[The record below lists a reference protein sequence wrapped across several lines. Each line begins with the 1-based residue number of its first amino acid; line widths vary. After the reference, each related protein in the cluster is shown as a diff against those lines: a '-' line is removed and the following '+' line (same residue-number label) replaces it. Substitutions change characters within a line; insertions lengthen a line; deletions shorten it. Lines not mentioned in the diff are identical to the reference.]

1 MFIFTISIFII
12 NFIISIC
19 YFVAKTLIFKSGL
32 IPNNIII
39 KIIVKITM
47 KISIISH
54 FALIIHKQILPLSN
68 HKCLYAQAAYAHYN
82 KEAGGIP
89 GGSSRFLII
98 GIFSSP
104 VRDFLIPRE
113 GIIPLPILANSCKNW
128 KKLQSSPKFPHYNFD
143 NSISLPIFANANDS
157 FS

>member
-1 MFIFTISIFII
+1 
-12 NFIISIC
+12 
-19 YFVAKTLIFKSGL
+19 
-32 IPNNIII
+32 
-39 KIIVKITM
+39 M

-143 NSISLPIFANANDS
+143 NSISLPIFANANKVRLGLYPTP
-157 FS
+157 

>member
-1 MFIFTISIFII
+1 MSFTSAKVWILILFSKYFARKVLKRILFVAFYPLFIFTISILTI

-98 GIFSSP
+98 GIFLMKYLY
-104 VRDFLIPRE
+104 REINILCHIFL
-113 GIIPLPILANSCKNW
+113 KY
-128 KKLQSSPKFPHYNFD
+128 Q
-143 NSISLPIFANANDS
+143 
-157 FS
+157 

>member
-1 MFIFTISIFII
+1 MLLFILCFIFAISILTI
-12 NFIISIC
+12 NYIVSIC
-19 YFVAKTLIFKSGL
+19 YFAAK

-47 KISIISH
+47 KMAIISH

-98 GIFSSP
+98 GIY
-104 VRDFLIPRE
+104 E
-113 GIIPLPILANSCKNW
+113 
-128 KKLQSSPKFPHYNFD
+128 
-143 NSISLPIFANANDS
+143 DS
-157 FS
+157 YQYR